1 MLKIAI
7 KDSTGKTIDRIDFPE
22 TLEETP
28 LSRYASFE
36 AAFNKRK
43 DFLSG
48 EEDINITSN
57 EFALSY
63 IDWAIAVLRAFLEVN
78 PDDYPLGDWQAHIH
92 KLAEGKEFDY
102 EEIEGTVLSLLANVY
117 KLVSTYQTPTNFEQD
132 YQFEYKGQDWIVKGA
147 YRDMVT
153 KQMRFE
159 GYTSAQ
165 VVEALRMNEAYKKQ
179 KKNDE
184 NGNFFFTSLL
194 YTIACFAQQEDE
206 RFPDKQNEIDQHL
219 NSRVA
224 FFADIDTKTALDV
237 SAFFFNISNLLEA
250 VRMQSIFGTLRQRL
264 ERISTKYKHL
274 QSDKQKTPV

>member
-7 KDSTGKTIDRIDFPE
+7 KDSTGKTIDKIDFPE

-43 DFLSG
+43 DFLTG
-48 EEDINITSN
+48 EEDVNIASN
-57 EFALSY
+57 DFALSY
-63 IDWAIAVLRAFLEVN
+63 IDWAIAVLRAFLEIN

-117 KLVSTYQTPTNFEQD
+117 KLVSTYKTPTDFEQD
-132 YQFEYKGQDWIVKGA
+132 YKFQYNGQDWIVRGA

-153 KQMRFE
+153 KQIRFD

-194 YTIACFAQQEDE
+194 YTIACFAQQENE

-219 NSRVA
+219 NNRVA
-224 FFADIDTKTALDV
+224 FFSDIDTKTALDV

-250 VRMQSIFGTLRQRL
+250 VQMQSIFGTLQAKL

-274 QSDKQKTPV
+274 QSDNQKTPA

>member
-7 KDSTGKTIDRIDFPE
+7 KDSTGKTIDKIDFPE

-48 EEDINITSN
+48 EEDININSN
-57 EFALSY
+57 DFALSY
-63 IDWAIAVLRAFLEVN
+63 IDWAIDVLRAFLEVN

-92 KLAEGKEFDY
+92 RLSEGKEFDY

-117 KLVSTYQTPTNFEQD
+117 KLVSTYKTPTDFEQD
-132 YQFEYKGQDWIVKGA
+132 YKFEYKGEDWIVKGA

-153 KQMRFE
+153 KQIRFD

-179 KKNDE
+179 KKNDD

-219 NSRVA
+219 NNRVS
-224 FFADIDTKTALDV
+224 FFSDIDTKTALDV

-250 VRMQSIFGTLRQRL
+250 VQMQSIFGTLQARL
-264 ERISTKYKHL
+264 ERISTKL
-274 QSDKQKTPV
+274 TRSQSDNQKIPV

>member
-7 KDSTGKTIDRIDFPE
+7 KDSKGKTIDKIDFPE

-36 AAFNKRK
+36 ATFNKRK

-48 EEDINITSN
+48 EEDININSN

-117 KLVSTYQTPTNFEQD
+117 KLVSTYKTPTDFEQD
-132 YQFEYKGQDWIVKGA
+132 YKFEYRGQEWIVKGA

-153 KQMRFE
+153 KQIRFD

-194 YTIACFAQQEDE
+194 YTIACFAHQEDE

-219 NSRVA
+219 NNRVA
-224 FFADIDTKTALDV
+224 FFSDIDTKTALDV

-250 VRMQSIFGTLRQRL
+250 VRMQSIFGTLQAKL
-264 ERISTKYKHL
+264 ERISTKL
-274 QSDKQKTPV
+274 TRSQSDNQKTLE

>member
-7 KDSTGKTIDRIDFPE
+7 KDSKGKTIDKIDFPE

-36 AAFNKRK
+36 ATFNKRK

-48 EEDINITSN
+48 EEDININSN

-117 KLVSTYQTPTNFEQD
+117 KLVSTYKTPTDFEQD
-132 YQFEYKGQDWIVKGA
+132 YKFEYRGQEWIVKGA

-153 KQMRFE
+153 KQIRFD

-179 KKNDE
+179 KKNDY

-219 NSRVA
+219 NNRVA
-224 FFADIDTKTALDV
+224 FFSDIDTKTALDV

-250 VRMQSIFGTLRQRL
+250 VQMQSIFGTLRAKL
-264 ERISTKYKHL
+264 ERISTKLTRL
-274 QSDKQKTPV
+274 QSDNQKTPV